1 MIPRLLIAVGLA
13 LALPLGA
20 WAQSIKVDG
29 SSTVYPISKSVA
41 DEFQKARRGAA
52 SIIVGMSGTGGGL
65 KKFCRGEIE
74 VAGASRPILSNEI
87 ENCKRGGVEFI
98 ELPIAY
104 DAVTVIVNPKTPL

>member
-52 SIIVGMSGTGGGL
+52 SIIVGMSGTG
-65 KKFCRGEIE
+65 
-74 VAGASRPILSNEI
+74 AGSRNSAAARSRWRVL
-87 ENCKRGGVEFI
+87 RA
-98 ELPIAY
+98 LY
-104 DAVTVIVNPKTPL
+104 